1 MYKNIATRIP
11 EAITK
16 EIAYLAKERQVDTS
30 KIVRELLTSAVKEKI
45 IEIALEKYS
54 KRQVSLGKAAELAKI
69 PLADFMKILVK
80 DFSGASAGGHVPA
93 AGGYFPLRYKEEFRR
108 RLGVPLN

>member
-69 PLADFMKILVK
+69 PLADFMKISSERK
-80 DFSGASAGGHVPA
+80 I
-93 AGGYFPLRYKEEFRR
+93 
-108 RLGVPLN
+108 PLNYSISSLKEDIKSIRI